1 MKICNPRW
9 IWIWEWPTVAGR
21 WQALVLF
28 HTSTRLFL
36 PSTYWVS
43 ALKALSSVLYGI
55 HGVKEKEEALAHIS
69 GVLSFI
75 PSLYDSEDKA
85 PQLYTPEVYNWG
97 KCNLESHSFLGM
109 WSIRLAECRND
120 CIYTFP
126 YTGVPVISPATVVDS
141 LQCIQASRLIKN
153 LNGQSERSKQN
164 WVVSQLVCHFF
175 VQMRVLVG
183 QWTYVN

>member
-69 GVLSFI
+69 GVWVL
-75 PSLYDSEDKA
+75 
-85 PQLYTPEVYNWG
+85 
-97 KCNLESHSFLGM
+97 SHSYMTLKTRPLSCTPLKFITEGNVILNLTVSWGCGVSD
-109 WSIRLAECRND
+109 WQTCRND

-126 YTGVPVISPATVVDS
+126 YTGVPVISPATVVDG

-153 LNGQSERSKQN
+153 LNGQSERSKLN